1 MRLATKRRVRL
12 FVRVVLIGT
21 LLGIAYGG
29 LTGLV
34 FKIPIFLRSLV
45 GSIDGALIPA
55 PIAPMENFPL
65 PSLLGPPLHQAPFLV
80 TLAPNCHIPTPY
92 HPHAVFTR

>member
-34 FKIPIFLRSLV
+34 FNIPIFLRSLV
-45 GSIDGALIPA
+45 GSIAGAVIAA
-55 PIAPMENFPL
+55 PIAAMEIFGC
-65 PSLLGPPLHQAPFLV
+65 SA
-80 TLAPNCHIPTPY
+80 
-92 HPHAVFTR
+92 